1 MTPQIMRRDEWHGYE
16 PRRQITFR
24 KIILSTLALAMALVV
39 VSNLQIGSA
48 DAAAEPQH
56 TYEPSPAPVDS
67 NGGGIQPDLICEP
80 LAMPGNPTM
89 DEVRSAE
96 MEHAIGPGSWVSSS
110 ANDTEIETVWSA
122 NMTVGRATDSANLL
136 LIYTGYFPLNSNY
149 EGSLDDADFSLDGV
163 DYSVRVLLEQQ
174 SGGTVRQLFFEAG
187 ELLPDDLVLQVGDD
201 QFQVSESS
209 KLGSGQNIHSWMLDE
224 SLGWE
229 EGATMPVALMEL
241 SDPDPSPGPIC
252 PWSR

>member
-1 MTPQIMRRDEWHGYE
+1 MAPQIMRPDERHGYE

-24 KIILSTLALAMALVV
+24 TIILSTLALALALIV
-39 VSNLQIGSA
+39 VSNLQIGSV
-48 DAAAEPQH
+48 DAAEPQH

-67 NGGGIQPDLICEP
+67 NGSGIQPDLICEP

-110 ANDTEIETVWSA
+110 ANDTEMETVWSA
-122 NMTVGRATDSANLL
+122 NMTVGRATDSANFL
-136 LIYTGYFPLNSNY
+136 LIYTGYFPINSNY
-149 EGSLDDADFSLDGV
+149 GGSLDDTDFSLDGV
-163 DYSVRVLLEQQ
+163 DYSVRSLVEQQ
-174 SGGTVRQLFFEAG
+174 SGATVRQLIFEAG
-187 ELLPDDLVLQVGDD
+187 EPLPDDLVLQVGDD
-201 QFQVSESS
+201 QFQVSEST
-209 KLGSGQNIHSWMLDE
+209 KLGSRRNIHSWMLDE

-241 SDPDPSPGPIC
+241 PDLDPGPGPIC